1 MVIPTSNQYS
11 QYVEIFDHMPAKEQ
25 STQPHLGDKYI
36 YLWHNICWVSCQYI
50 IYTSKSACNSTVYSF
65 AFVLLLF
72 AQL

>member
-36 YLWHNICWVSCQYI
+36 YILG
-50 IYTSKSACNSTVYSF
+50 
-65 AFVLLLF
+65 
-72 AQL
+72 